1 MIVYLDASALVKE
14 YTEEVGSTE
23 VDQLLVRAGVLGTS
37 LLSRAE
43 VASALAK
50 AVRTRALSWELARTA
65 LQTFRAN
72 WPRLVRLGITED
84 LVIHADSLT
93 WEYGLRGFDAVHL
106 AAALSWQ
113 QSTQTQI
120 TFATFDRHLWQAAQ
134 AAGLAVWPDDL
145 GPFAGAQAPPVT

>member
-14 YTEEVGSTE
+14 YTEEIGSTD
-23 VDQLLVRAGVLGTS
+23 VDQLLVQADILGTS

-43 VASALAK
+43 VASALSK
-50 AVRTRALSWELARTA
+50 AVRTGSLSWELARTA

-84 LVIHADSLT
+84 RVIQADTLT

-106 AAALSWQ
+106 AVALFWQ
-113 QSTQTQI
+113 ETLQAKV
-120 TFATFDRHLWQAAQ
+120 TFATFDRHLWQAAR
-134 AAGLAVWPDDL
+134 AAGLTVWPEDL
-145 GPFAGAQAPPVT
+145 ERFTGPRS